1 MKKVLVL
8 SAHHTPEESR
18 INQRA
23 VKALSTIPDVTVHEL
38 WQAYPDYQI
47 DVEREQQLL
56 LEHDSIVLLF
66 PLWWYS
72 SPAILKLW
80 QDLVLTYGFAYG
92 DQGKALYNK
101 ELLVMTSTGGQKEA
115 YTLGGVNLFPLE
127 TVLSPFR
134 LMANKTGM
142 TWLPPVAINGANEES
157 QAVIDAGIIVWYDR
171 IKQLTLAEHG
181 VVEI

>member
-8 SAHHTPEESR
+8 SAHHAPEVSR
-18 INQRA
+18 INQQA
-23 VKALSTIPDVTVHEL
+23 VKALGSIPGVTVHEL

-56 LEHDSIVLLF
+56 REHDSIVLLF
-66 PLWWYS
+66 PFWWYS

-92 DQGKALYNK
+92 HEGTALHNK

-115 YTLGGVNLFPLE
+115 YTQGGVNLFPLE

-134 LMANKTGM
+134 LVANKTGM
-142 TWLPPVAINGANEES
+142 TWLPPVPINGANEIT
-157 QAVIDAGIIVWYDR
+157 QALIDEGVRVWVER
-171 IKQLTLAEHG
+171 IKQLTLSE
-181 VVEI
+181 